1 MKSSE
6 LSILTNKLIL
16 TLLMLTAALSLPQ
29 LARAEMQLSQFET
42 GSYKKI
48 MKLYQDDAF
57 LLVLWSVDCPPCID
71 ELPALGRFHQQHP
84 KANLVMVSTDS
95 NNQQADIRQ
104 LMDKYGLTDIQQWVF
119 AGDSAQAIRFAIDPL
134 WYGELPRS
142 YFHHEDNKRQ
152 AKTGKLDEDT
162 LLAWLRAINYTTAGL

>member
-1 MKSSE
+1 MKDYL
-6 LSILTNKLIL
+6 LSVFSKNVIL
-16 TLLMLTAALSLPQ
+16 TLMMMVTPLSLPQ

-42 GSYKKI
+42 DSYEKI
-48 MKLYQDDAF
+48 IKQYQGGAF

-84 KANLVMVSTDS
+84 KVNLVMVSTDS

-104 LMDKYGLTDIQQWVF
+104 LMDKHGLTDIQQWVF

-142 YFHHEDNKRQ
+142 YFHYEDDKRQ

-162 LLAWLRAINYTTAGL
+162 LLAWLRAINNTTAGL